1 MKFEDYIIARKKMFE
16 NQPFNKETT
25 NLLWASNSL
34 CGESG
39 EFANVVKKVYRDK
52 GGNSDILLYDLKDE
66 LGDIM
71 WYWLFVCGSRPKV
84 GESLPPN
91 RTKRQRSDS
100 HGRRRAESRRDP
112 DHPECPRGARPHR
125 GREGRSCW
133 G

>member
-71 WYWLFVCGSRPKV
+71 WYWLFVCDILKV
-84 GESLPPN
+84 DPN
-91 RTKRQRSDS
+91 EILNMNIAKLRKRYDL
-100 HGRRRAESRRDP
+100 G
-112 DHPECPRGARPHR
+112 
-125 GREGRSCW
+125 
-133 G
+133 